1 MGNLIGEPFDAYVNN
16 QIDAR
21 QQIYGKKVNRT
32 TEEIAYLNSNNG
44 WAKLAS
50 GVSIDKDRLALLKKN
65 NNQMLN
71 NVSTGKQLAMEYVL
85 FNSITSYSE
94 STDEDGNKKYSQNQY
109 QGVGKGGR
117 VAYGIDGT
125 DFGYSPMPG
134 LIDVD
139 IKDLN
144 RGSIKKAT
152 LTIKVF
158 NRNQLEVI
166 DCLYMRLGYTVLLEW
181 GHSKYWDDVQKQLIN
196 QPASLID
203 TSFFNDEFNNSDYT
217 KFIPLI
223 KEHRKKTRGNYDAMF
238 GTVSNFSWTF
248 ESDGSYNCKIEIIS
262 LGDIVE
268 SLGISVSTGD
278 SDNDRIAQ
286 IKLANSNFSKEPVDI
301 TNFYTNL
308 YPGLETSLRDYY
320 DKNVSILLNSDYS
333 ILRANYGI
341 PGRTAEITSPE
352 VGNIGFVYTP
362 ANPVDLTDENKEF
375 LELKEKNVAKYFGS
389 VSSVTNVAKT
399 SNSVIASFYIRA
411 LKWYFNKMK
420 EGGEYLKVVFDDDQN
435 IIGFNKIKADPKE
448 GEFRPY
454 NWKNRQAGASKV
466 GTVEF
471 NYISGSR
478 TLTADEA
485 EAEGLI
491 EDQDYLDDGYNPNN
505 LSGTLVFKGYLGS
518 NDPDGD
524 LLSRKPLGFVNL
536 AIVNRSKKDIVERD
550 NESYFFTNIQKQIL
564 LKIIDFELFKKYIYN
579 GIDDSGKD
587 WRGFVGK
594 DLAGGE
600 NDPQFKEQKEAQEAE
615 EQEEEKGKKEL
626 MEFER
631 IASEKSLRGNIF
643 KYFYT
648 IKKFYEPKAVP
659 SDEAKNKVIFEFSA
673 EADLVSFPSLET
685 RPPINMNFGDSETLK
700 VGNIINPYKSS
711 DIELVEKWNKDVSY
725 PIYNKINED
734 TGYFPFNNKGEKLS
748 SSWTDF
754 VRLNATNVDLSFYIQ
769 FGTLLS
775 YLRDVCITSIDT
787 EGAPPVIGID
797 TSELENVC
805 YAIDTQYS
813 LDPKKLIIRN
823 DNFYV
828 SEDINGKIYE
838 GLRNFVVV
846 TPEGTYGN
854 LMNVYLN
861 FNRIEE
867 LLTKLVDKRGE
878 VKLFDFVESICED
891 INDCLG
897 GVNNIEVTVN
907 KDNNKLVIRDQT
919 PIPNS
924 KNIFPNKFA
933 AIDQQV
939 PLEVFGYTD
948 NKASFVHN
956 IGFTTKISKEY
967 ATMITVGATSKGS
980 VPGTEATAFSKW
992 NLGIE
997 DRFKN
1002 NLTSPDSVNSE
1013 KTNPLEKLS
1022 EENKKT
1028 ITSYT
1033 SNSLLGVQNQGFNS
1047 VKYGENTYLTFNDE
1061 FIKNNSKIVKEFL
1074 KYEQAYVTLDESPE
1088 NKGIIESSIG
1098 FIPFNLSI
1106 DMEGM
1111 SGFKIYNR
1119 LKVNTNFL
1127 PSNYD
1132 ETLDFIVTGVNH
1144 KISNNQ
1150 WKTSLATLATS
1161 KSVLTK

>member
-1 MGNLIGEPFDAYVNN
+1 MGNLIGEPFESYVNN

-21 QQIYGKKVNRT
+21 QQIYGKKTNRT
-32 TEEIAYLNSNNG
+32 AEEIAYLNSNNG

-50 GVSIDKDRLALLKKN
+50 GITINDQRLALLKKN
-65 NNQMLN
+65 NNQMLD
-71 NVSTGKQLAMEYVL
+71 NVFTGKQLAMEYVL
-85 FNSITSYSE
+85 FNGLTSYTE
-94 STDEDGNKKYSQNQY
+94 GTDKDGNPNSKFYQSQY
-109 QGVGKGGR
+109 QGIGKGGR
-117 VAYGIDGT
+117 VAYGLDGT

-181 GHSKYWDDVQKQLIN
+181 GHSKYWDDVQQQLIN

-203 TSFFNDEFNNSDYT
+203 TSFFSDEFNDSDYT

-268 SLGISVSTGD
+268 SLGISVSTGE

-286 IKLANSNFSKEPVDI
+286 IKLANSNFTKEPVDI
-301 TNFYTNL
+301 LNFYQNL
-308 YPGLETSLRDYY
+308 YPGLEDSLQIYY
-320 DKNVSILLNSDYS
+320 NKNVPILLNN
-333 ILRANYGI
+333 NYTVIRQPQGNQRFEAYI
-341 PGRTAEITSPE
+341 SSPSPS
-352 VGNIGFVYTP
+352 NIGFVYTA

-375 LELKEKNVAKYFGS
+375 LELKESNVNRYFGRITNKES
-389 VSSVTNVAKT
+389 VAWFSDN
-399 SNSVIASFYIRA
+399 VIADFYIIA
-411 LKWYFNKMK
+411 LRRYFNKMEEDGK
-420 EGGEYLKVVFDDDQN
+420 YLKVNFNPDQTIAGDIEQIN
-435 IIGFNKIKADPKE
+435 I
-448 GEFRPY
+448 GEFKPY
-454 NWKNRQAGASKV
+454 NF
-466 GTVEF
+466 T
-471 NYISGSR
+471 YTTGSR
-478 TLTADEA
+478 TLTADQA
-485 EAEGLI
+485 EDEELV
-491 EDQDYLDDGYNPNN
+491 QNLLNDDGYNPNF
-505 LSGTLVFKGYLGS
+505 LSGELVFRGYEGS
-518 NDPDGD
+518 SNPDKD
-524 LLSRKPLGFVNL
+524 LLDRKPLGFINL
-536 AIVNRSKKDIVERD
+536 AYAYRDRRTTGDIVSS
-550 NESYFFTNIQKQIL
+550 NNQSYVLTNIQKQIL
-564 LKIIDFELFKKYIYN
+564 LKIINFELFKKYIYN
-579 GIDDSGKD
+579 GIDGKG
-587 WRGFVGK
+587 RLKGGFVGMN
-594 DLAGGE
+594 LAGGE
-600 NDPQFKEQKEAQEAE
+600 DDPQFKKQKEAQEAE

-631 IASEKSLRGNIF
+631 IASEKSLRGNFF

-648 IKKFYEPKAVP
+648 IKKFYEPKAVA
-659 SDEAKNKVIFEFSA
+659 SDEAKSKVWFEFNA
-673 EADLVSFPSLET
+673 EADLVSFPSLEA
-685 RPPINMNFGDSETLK
+685 RPPILTNFGEGEDLY
-700 VGNIINPYKSS
+700 VGHVINPYETS
-711 DIELVEKWNKDVSY
+711 DSELIKKWNKEVGY
-725 PIYNKINED
+725 PIYKEENTESGGTK
-734 TGYFPFNNKGEKLS
+734 YFPYNNKGERLGS
-748 SSWTDF
+748 AWVDF
-754 VRLNATNVDLSFYIQ
+754 FRLNITNVDKSFYIQ
-769 FGTLLS
+769 FGKLLS

-787 EGAPPVIGID
+787 EGAPPIIGID

-805 YAIDTQYS
+805 YSIDTQYS
-813 LDPKKLIIRN
+813 LDPRKLIIRN

-828 SEDINGKIYE
+828 SEDTSGILFKGI
-838 GLRNFVVV
+838 RNFVEV

-861 FNRIEE
+861 FSRIEE
-867 LLTKLVDKRGE
+867 LLTELADKRGE
-878 VKLFDFVESICED
+878 VKLFDFIESICED

-907 KDNNKLVIRDQT
+907 EDNKLVLRDQT
-919 PIPNS
+919 PIPNA
-924 KNIFPNKFA
+924 KNIFPDKFA

-967 ATMITVGATSKGS
+967 ATMITIGATSKGS
-980 VPGTEATAFSKW
+980 VPGTEASAFSKW
-992 NLGIE
+992 NIGIE

-1002 NLTSPDSVNSE
+1002 NLTSPDEAN
-1013 KTNPLEKLS
+1013 KEKLEPIDKLV
-1022 EENKKT
+1022 EENKKN

-1033 SNSLLGVQNQGFNS
+1033 SNSLLGIQNQGFNS
-1047 VKYGENTYLTFNDE
+1047 VKYGVNTFLTFNDE

-1074 KYEQAYVTLDESPE
+1074 KFEQAYVTLDESPE
-1088 NKGIIESSIG
+1088 NKGIVESSIG
-1098 FIPFNLSI
+1098 FIPFNLSV

-1144 KISNNQ
+1144 KISSNQ

-1161 KSVLTK
+1161 KSVLIK

>member
-1 MGNLIGEPFDAYVNN
+1 MGNLIGEPFESYVNN

-21 QQIYGKKVNRT
+21 QQIYGKKTNRT
-32 TEEIAYLNSNNG
+32 AEEIAYLNSNNG

-50 GVSIDKDRLALLKKN
+50 GITINDQRLALLKKN

-71 NVSTGKQLAMEYVL
+71 NVFTGKQLAMEYVL
-85 FNSITSYSE
+85 FNGLTSYTE
-94 STDEDGNKKYSQNQY
+94 GTDKDGNPNSKFYQSQY
-109 QGVGKGGR
+109 QGIGKGGR
-117 VAYGIDGT
+117 VAYGLDGT

-158 NRNQLEVI
+158 NRNQLEII

-181 GHSKYWDDVQKQLIN
+181 GHSKYWDDVQQQLIN

-203 TSFFNDEFNNSDYT
+203 TSFFSDEFNDSDYT

-248 ESDGSYNCKIEIIS
+248 EPDGSYNCKIEIIS

-268 SLGISVSTGD
+268 SLGISVSTGE

-286 IKLANSNFSKEPVDI
+286 IKLANSSFTKEPVDI
-301 TNFYTNL
+301 RNFYTNL
-308 YPGLETSLRDYY
+308 YPGLEDSLQIYY
-320 DKNVSILLNSDYS
+320 DKNVPILLNSDYKIS
-333 ILRANYGI
+333 RANTGNI
-341 PGRTAEITSPE
+341 NFPASITSPDKST
-352 VGNIGFVYTP
+352 IGFVYTP
-362 ANPVDLTDENKEF
+362 ANPVDLTEENKEF
-375 LELKEKNVAKYFGS
+375 LELKEKNVSQYFGY
-389 VSSVTNVAKT
+389 TREGVAFRSDT
-399 SNSVIASFYIRA
+399 IIASFYIVA
-411 LKWYFNKMK
+411 LKDYFKKLEQNDQ
-420 EGGEYLKVVFDDDQN
+420 YLQITFNDDQT
-435 IIGFNKIKADPKE
+435 IKSFNTIKKGDFK
-448 GEFRPY
+448 PY
-454 NWKNRQAGASKV
+454 NFKDKPAGASKV
-466 GTVEF
+466 GTVDF
-471 NYISGSR
+471 SYASGSR
-478 TLTADEA
+478 ILTADEA
-485 EAEGLI
+485 EEEGLI
-491 EDQDYLDDGYNPNN
+491 KDESSLSDDGYNPNS

-518 NDPDGD
+518 SNPDGD
-524 LLSRKPLGFVNL
+524 LLNRKPLGFVNL
-536 AIVNRSKKDIVERD
+536 AYSKFGNNDIVEED

-564 LKIIDFELFKKYIYN
+564 LKIVNFESFKRYIYN
-579 GIDDSGKD
+579 GIDGKG
-587 WRGFVGK
+587 GFVK
-594 DLAGGE
+594 QNLAGGE
-600 NDPQFKEQKEAQEAE
+600 DDPQFKKQKEAQEAE
-615 EQEEEKGKKEL
+615 EQEEEQGKKEL

-631 IASEKSLRGNIF
+631 IASEKSLRGNFF

-648 IKKFYEPKAVP
+648 IKKFYEPKAVV
-659 SDEAKNKVIFEFSA
+659 SNEAKSKVLFEFNA
-673 EADLVSFPSLET
+673 EADLVSFPALES
-685 RPPINMNFGDSETLK
+685 RPSISINFGNDENLL
-700 VGNIINPYKSS
+700 VGNIINPFETG
-711 DIELVEKWNKDVSY
+711 DDELVKKWNKEVGY
-725 PIYNKINED
+725 PIYKKGNAED
-734 TGYFPFNNKGEKLS
+734 GSEKYFPYSNKGKRLGTAH
-748 SSWTDF
+748 TDF
-754 VRLNATNVDLSFYIQ
+754 FRLNVTNVDKSFYIQ
-769 FGTLLS
+769 FGKLLS

-805 YAIDTQYS
+805 YSIDTQYS
-813 LDPKKLIIRN
+813 LDPRKLIIRN
-823 DNFYV
+823 NNFYV
-828 SEDINGKIYE
+828 SEDVNGTLFKGI
-838 GLRNFVVV
+838 RNFVEV

-854 LMNVYLN
+854 LMDVYLN

-867 LLTKLVDKRGE
+867 LLTELADKRGE

-907 KDNNKLVIRDQT
+907 EDNKLVLRDQT
-919 PIPNS
+919 PIPNA

-967 ATMITVGATSKGS
+967 ATMITIGATSKGS
-980 VPGTEATAFSKW
+980 VPGTEASAFSKW
-992 NLGIE
+992 NIGIE

-1002 NLTSPDSVNSE
+1002 NLTSPDEAN
-1013 KTNPLEKLS
+1013 KEKLEPIEKLK

-1028 ITSYT
+1028 IESYT
-1033 SNSLLGVQNQGFNS
+1033 SNSLLGIQNQGFNDI
-1047 VKYGENTYLTFNDE
+1047 KYGIRTFLTFNDE

-1074 KYEQAYVTLDESPE
+1074 KFEQAYVTLDESPE
-1088 NKGIIESSIG
+1088 NKGIIESSVG

-1144 KISNNQ
+1144 KISSNQ